1 MNWLDALFLGILQGI
16 TEFLPISSSGHLVL
30 AEHYLGLNTQDL
42 GSFDILLHMGTL
54 LALLIYF
61 KEEVWG
67 MLKAFGRLISGKFD
81 KGDKSIRLIFLLIIG
96 TIPAVIFGLL
106 WNEQLDKIFRTL
118 DMTAILMMA
127 TGVVFML
134 GELCYSKIK
143 NFLRIGG
150 SGGGSGTNMEEITWR
165 QSLIIGIAQ
174 AIAIIPAISRSGST
188 IVAGIFQGINRSSAA
203 KFSFLLS
210 IPALI
215 GAGILTAVR
224 ANSYT
229 LEISN
234 TSLLIGF
241 FSSLIFGLISIHL
254 LITFLKNHS
263 LKAFAVYLIVIGVAV
278 KFFG

>member
-1 MNWLDALFLGILQGI
+1 MPPTWYYFCMSWLDALFLGILQGI
-16 TEFLPISSSGHLVL
+16 TEFLPISSSGHLIL
-30 AEHYLGLNTQDL
+30 SEHYLGLNTQGL

-67 MLKAFGRLISGKFD
+67 MFKAFIRLCFGKFD
-81 KGDKSIRLIFLLIIG
+81 KGDESTRLIFLLIIG

-118 DMTAILMMA
+118 DITAILMIA
-127 TGVVFML
+127 TGVIFIL
-134 GELCYSKIK
+134 GELFYDKTK
-143 NFLRIGG
+143 NKVA
-150 SGGGSGTNMEEITWR
+150 ITWL

-174 AIAIIPAISRSGST
+174 AVAIIPAISRSGST
-188 IVAGIFQGINRSSAA
+188 IVAGIFQGINRKDAA

-215 GAGILTAVR
+215 GAGILTALR
-224 ANSYT
+224 ADSAT
-229 LEISN
+229 LAIN
-234 TSLLIGF
+234 HTNLLIGF
-241 FSSLIFGLISIHL
+241 FSSFIFGLISIHL

-263 LKAFAVYLIVIGVAV
+263 LKAFAIYLILVGLLV
-278 KFFG
+278 KIL

>member
-1 MNWLDALFLGILQGI
+1 MSWLDALFLGTLQGI

-30 AEHYLGLNTQDL
+30 AEHYLGLNTQSL
-42 GSFDILLHMGTL
+42 GTFDILLHMGTL

-67 MLKAFGRLISGKFD
+67 IFKAFGRLVSGRFD
-81 KGDKSIRLIFLLIIG
+81 RNDASTRLIFLLIIG
-96 TIPAVIFGLL
+96 TIPAIIFGLL
-106 WNEQLDKIFRTL
+106 WNEKLDQVFRQLDI
-118 DMTAILMMA
+118 TAMLMMA
-127 TGVVFML
+127 TGVVFIL
-134 GELCYSKIK
+134 GEFCYSKMT
-143 NFLRIGG
+143 
-150 SGGGSGTNMEEITWR
+150 SDGGGKNMKEITWL

-188 IVAGIFQGINRSSAA
+188 IVAGIFQGISRNSAA

-224 ANSYT
+224 TDSYT
-229 LEISN
+229 LAISQ

-241 FSSLIFGLISIHL
+241 FSSFVFGLLSIHF

-263 LKAFAVYLIVIGVAV
+263 LNAFAIYMIVVGLLV
-278 KFFG
+278 KIL